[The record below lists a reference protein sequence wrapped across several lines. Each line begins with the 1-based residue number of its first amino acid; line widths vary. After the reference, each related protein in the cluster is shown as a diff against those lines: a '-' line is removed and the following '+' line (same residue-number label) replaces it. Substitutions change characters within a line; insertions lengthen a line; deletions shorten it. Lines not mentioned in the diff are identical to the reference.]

1 MKLYIT
7 ESSAASLTNKV
18 VLDDMILT
26 TNMPTSAGSKML
38 DGYKSL
44 FQAEVVTRLEE
55 KGYAISGKANVGEF
69 ALDLLGETSYYG
81 ACENEDGTLA
91 NAMAEILKKN
101 EAKAVVAFDVNGAPR
116 RAAALNGITYIKPTY
131 GTVSRYGTIP
141 AACSGETGGVMA
153 NNVSDCREVLSAIAG
168 HDDKDGTSLPEAQCA
183 LVKENGES
191 APVKKIAIAASMLAD
206 ADEATKAKID
216 AFKANAE
223 KAGIE
228 VVEIDAKELLAAK
241 VAWNILMSAEVTNN
255 VSRYDGVK
263 FGYRTANYED
273 IDELYIN
280 SRTEAFGYLLKST
293 ILYGSDVLSTENY
306 DRLYDKSLRVRR
318 VICEYMNKTLGEV
331 DAVVLPACSKA
342 AYNAEEVKAAPYT
355 AYEESLYTA
364 PASIT
369 GLPVLV
375 TCGVQVIGKAFSEN
389 RLFDMALMFEKEGE
403 E

>member
-141 AACSGETGGVMA
+141 AACSGETVGVMA

>member
-141 AACSGETGGVMA
+141 AACSGETVGVMA
-153 NNVSDCREVLSAIAG
+153 NNVAHCREVLSAIAG